1 LQKDFY
7 IHFLMFKIFLSCFCL
22 LTNVL
27 AAQNLT
33 KDSLINYSYII
44 NGKDDNKFQTS
55 GTGSIVH
62 YKDQYFLVT
71 NFHVLTAKDANTNK
85 VFKEFK
91 DSNTA
96 ASIIFQPLDRKSNF
110 VVNIYPLY
118 EHGKQ
123 TFGTFFFKNQIID
136 ISVMPIILPKNAAV
150 FAFELSNI
158 DTTENYLPNEKLI
171 AFGFPKGEFKNSWQ
185 PTEFDANAVE
195 NYEKGE
201 TIYDPFVFFD
211 KTPISGMS
219 GSPVYFY
226 NSENKLKV
234 LSVQSNVVDYNPK
247 SSTIK
252 GRSIYYT
259 LALEI
264 IKQMSAQNTA
274 SVKGEEYKN
283 K

>member
-1 LQKDFY
+1 
-7 IHFLMFKIFLSCFCL
+7 MFKSFKISLACCCL
-22 LTNVL
+22 LTKVL
-27 AAQNLT
+27 AAQNLD

-44 NGKDDNKFQTS
+44 NGKFDNKFQSS

-62 YKDQYFLVT
+62 YKDQYFLIT
-71 NFHVLTAKDANTNK
+71 NFHVLTAKDAKTNK

-96 ASIIFQPLDRKSNF
+96 VSIIFQPLDRKSSF

-118 EHGKQ
+118 KHGKP
-123 TFGTFFFKNQIID
+123 TFGTFVFKNQIID
-136 ISVMPIILPKNAAV
+136 ISVMPIVLPKKAAV
-150 FAFELSNI
+150 FAFELNDI
-158 DTTENYLPNEKLI
+158 DTSERYLPNEKLI
-171 AFGFPKGEFKNSWQ
+171 AYGFPKGEFKNSWQ

-201 TIYDPFVFFD
+201 TIYDPFVLFD
-211 KTPISGMS
+211 RTPIRGMS

-234 LSVQSNVVDYNPK
+234 LSVQSNAVDYNPK
-247 SSTIK
+247 APNIK
-252 GRSIYYT
+252 GSSIYYT

-264 IKQMSAQNTA
+264 IKQMSAQKIA
-274 SVKGEEYKN
+274 SIKGEEYSR
-283 K
+283 